1 LRVTARIAQS
11 FVAPRI
17 VPELAHIDPLA
28 GVLLALAVILAAAR
42 IGGSVAERFAQPAVL
57 GELLVGVVLG
67 NLPGLAGS
75 WSLAVRND
83 PMIGMLAGI
92 GAVVLLFEVGLE
104 STLRDMLRVGVR
116 SLVVAVLGVVVP
128 WALGFLVGRLL
139 LPDHSVYVH
148 IFLGAT
154 LTATSV
160 GITARVLKDLGHA
173 QTLEARIILGA
184 AVIDDVIGLVILAV
198 VGSIITAANEGT
210 SLSLGAAALVLA
222 KALGFL
228 VGAFSIGAFAS
239 PRVFAVAARLP
250 GRGTLLTTA
259 LAFCFLLAAIASLI
273 GLAPIVGA
281 YAAGLILE
289 EAHYADLTEQGEHRL
304 EELVRPI
311 SVFLVPVFFVLMG
324 MRVELG
330 AFLQPGVLGLAA
342 LLTLVAIVGKQA
354 CALGGIGA
362 PVDRTTIGIGMIPR
376 GEVGLIFANIGLGL
390 RVRGE
395 RIVDE
400 RIFAAVVVA
409 VMLTTLVTPPT
420 LKWRLTSIARRRAV
434 APVAAD

>member
-1 LRVTARIAQS
+1 VTNAYHIAPI
-11 FVAPRI
+11 AM
-17 VPELAHIDPLA
+17 
-28 GVLLALAVILAAAR
+28 VLLVLAIILSAAR
-42 IGGSVAERFAQPAVL
+42 LGGSIAERFQQPAVL
-57 GELLVGVVLG
+57 GELLVGVLLG
-67 NLPGLAGS
+67 NLPGVARQFS
-75 WSLAVRND
+75 TVVRGE
-83 PMIGMLAGI
+83 PMIEMLAEV
-92 GAVVLLFEVGLE
+92 GAVILLFEVGLE
-104 STLRDMLRVGVR
+104 STLREMLRVGMR
-116 SLVVAVLGVVVP
+116 SLAVAVLGVVAP
-128 WALGFLVGRLL
+128 WVLGFLVGRML
-139 LPDHSVYVH
+139 LPEHSVYVH

-198 VGSIITAANEGT
+198 VGSIISAADRGTA
-210 SLSLGAAALVLA
+210 LSLGAALLVLA
-222 KALGFL
+222 KALAFL
-228 VGAFSIGAFAS
+228 FGAFSIGVFSS
-239 PRVFAVAARLP
+239 PRVFSFAARLP

-259 LAFCFLLAAIASLI
+259 LAFCFILSALASLI

-289 EAHYADLTEQGEHRL
+289 EAHYTDFADKGEHRL

-330 AFLQPGVLGLAA
+330 AFVQPGVLGLAA
-342 LLTLVAIVGKQA
+342 LLTVVAVVGKQM

-362 PVDRTTIGIGMIPR
+362 PVDRTAIGIGMIPR

-390 RVRGE
+390 TVRGE

-409 VMLTTLVTPPT
+409 VMMTTLVTPPA
-420 LKWRLTSIARRRAV
+420 LKWRLTRVARRRER
-434 APVAAD
+434 AAAARATAS

>member
-1 LRVTARIAQS
+1 MHLIPPSLAHRD
-11 FVAPRI
+11 I
-17 VPELAHIDPLA
+17 VPDAAHIEPIA
-28 GVLLALAVILAAAR
+28 AVLLALAIILAAAR
-42 IGGSVAERFAQPAVL
+42 VGGSVAERVAQPAVL

-67 NLPGLAGS
+67 NLPGFAAQ
-75 WSLAVRND
+75 WSTAVRDD

-104 STLRDMLRVGVR
+104 STLRQMLHVGMR
-116 SLVVAVLGVVVP
+116 SLAVAVLGVIAP
-128 WALGFLVGRLL
+128 WILGFMVGRLL

-148 IFLGAT
+148 VFLGAT

-198 VGSIITAANEGT
+198 VGSIISAADRGTA
-210 SLSLGAAALVLA
+210 LSLGAATLVLA
-222 KALGFL
+222 KALVFL
-228 VGAFSIGAFAS
+228 VGACWIGAFSS
-239 PRVFAVAARLP
+239 PRLFAVAAKLP
-250 GRGTLLTTA
+250 GHGALLTTA
-259 LAFCFLLAAIASLI
+259 LAFCFLLSALASLI

-289 EAHYADLTEQGEHRL
+289 EAHYVDFADKGEHRL

-311 SVFLVPVFFVLMG
+311 SVLLVPIFFVLMG
-324 MRVELG
+324 MRVQLS

-342 LLTLVAIVGKQA
+342 LLTVVAIIGKQV

-362 PVDRTTIGIGMIPR
+362 PVDRTAIGIGMIPR

-390 RVRGE
+390 TVRGE

-409 VMLTTLVTPPT
+409 VMMTTLVTPPA
-420 LKWRLTSIARRRAV
+420 LKWRLATMSRRRA
-434 APVAAD
+434 AAAAAEAAAR

>member
-1 LRVTARIAQS
+1 MPA
-11 FVAPRI
+11 
-17 VPELAHIDPLA
+17 AHIEPIA
-28 GVLLALAVILAAAR
+28 FVLLTLAIILAAAR
-42 IGGSVAERFAQPAVL
+42 LGGSVAERFSQPAVL

-67 NLPGLAGS
+67 NLPGLAGN
-75 WSLAVRND
+75 WSVQVKGD
-83 PMIGMLAGI
+83 PMIGLLAGV

-104 STLRDMLRVGVR
+104 STLREMLRVGMR
-116 SLVVAVLGVVVP
+116 SLVVAVLGVIAP
-128 WALGFLVGRLL
+128 WVLGFLVGRLL

-148 IFLGAT
+148 VFLGAT

-160 GITARVLKDLGHA
+160 GITARVLRDLGQA
-173 QTLEARIILGA
+173 QSLEARIILGA

-198 VGSIITAANEGT
+198 VGSIISAANHGT
-210 SLSLGAAALVLA
+210 SLSLGAATIVLA

-228 VGAFSIGAFAS
+228 VAAFSIGAFTT
-239 PRVFAVAARLP
+239 PRLFQVAARIP
-250 GRGTLLTTA
+250 GTGTLLTTG
-259 LAFCFLLAAIASLI
+259 LAFCFLLASLASLI

-289 EAHYADLTEQGEHRL
+289 EAHYTDFVDKGEHRL

-311 SVFLVPVFFVLMG
+311 SVLLVPIFFVLMG

-342 LLTLVAIVGKQA
+342 LLTVVAIVGKQV

-362 PVDRTTIGIGMIPR
+362 AVDGTAIGIGMIPR

-390 RVRGE
+390 TVRGE

-409 VMLTTLVTPPT
+409 VMMTTLITPPV
-420 LKWRLTSIARRRAV
+420 LKDRFARVSRRRA
-434 APVAAD
+434 AAASPDPATS